1 MLCNDPPE
9 RAVLDRSSGVQE
21 VHVELLQ
28 VICNPQTK
36 PSKEHRDLPWNAV
49 RISLDDDLGSL
60 TSPLAGRTTAAHGRS
75 LTDLLEELRCIV
87 SMARR
92 SSPVARHADAGVGGL
107 SARTHEL
114 HLSVIFDP

>member
-9 RAVLDRSSGVQE
+9 RAVLGRSSGVQE
-21 VHVELLQ
+21 VHLL
-28 VICNPQTK
+28 
-36 PSKEHRDLPWNAV
+36 LPDAPPLPMAEAV
-49 RISLDDDLGSL
+49 L
-60 TSPLAGRTTAAHGRS
+60 TS

-92 SSPVARHADAGVGGL
+92 SSPVARYADAGVGGL

-114 HLSVIFDP
+114 HLSVLFDP